1 MNTIE
6 DLKNIVE
13 KEQEIFIYGAGNVAG
28 SIYHILKCHNLQSA
42 ISAYIVKD
50 KSMNP
55 EKVNNI
61 PVYQADECD
70 TDDKKVIIAL
80 AYDKQEEIFSYLLK
94 LGFSRNRIIRLEE
107 QFYPLLSQEEKKL
120 FKSEDYWNQRYES
133 GGNSG
138 SGSYNRLA
146 EYKASVLNEFVEN
159 EKIDL
164 VLEWGCGDGN
174 QLNLAKY
181 KRYVGYDVSEKAIEI
196 CKEKFANDKTKQ
208 FICCGNAQFHNEIK
222 GELVLSLDVIY
233 HLVED
238 DVFEQYMERL
248 FESSNK
254 YVCIYASN
262 FNEQTVMHVK
272 HRKFTDWIEHN
283 VGDRWKLEKMI
294 KNIYPYEKTNP
305 DNTSVSDFYFYRLC
319 CE

>member
-1 MNTIE
+1 MNTVE
-6 DLKNIVE
+6 ELKNIV
-13 KEQEIFIYGAGNVAG
+13 KEEREILIYGAGNVAG
-28 SIYHILKCHNLQSA
+28 SIYHVLKSHNLQDA

-50 KSMNP
+50 KSMNS

-61 PVYQADECD
+61 PVYQADEYQA
-70 TDDKKVIIAL
+70 DDRKVIIAL
-80 AYDKQEEIFSYLLK
+80 AYDKQEEIFQYLAET
-94 LGFSRNRIIRLEE
+94 GFPKERIVRLEE
-107 QFYPLLSQEEKKL
+107 GFYQTLSQEEEKI
-120 FKSEDYWNQRYES
+120 FKSGDYWNQRYES

-146 EYKASVLNEFVEN
+146 EYKASVLNAFVEN

-174 QLNLAKY
+174 QLNLANY
-181 KRYVGYDVSEKAIEI
+181 KRYIGYDVSEKAIEM

-208 FICCGNAQFHNEIK
+208 FVCCGNAQFQNELK
-222 GELVLSLDVIY
+222 GDLALSLDVIY

-238 DVFEQYMERL
+238 DVFEQYMKRL

-262 FNEQTVMHVK
+262 FDEQTDVHVK

-283 VGDRWKLEKMI
+283 VGDRWKLERMI
-294 KNIYPYEKTNP
+294 KNIYPYDETNP
-305 DNTSVSDFYFYRLC
+305 DNTSVSDFYFYRIC
-319 CE
+319 SK